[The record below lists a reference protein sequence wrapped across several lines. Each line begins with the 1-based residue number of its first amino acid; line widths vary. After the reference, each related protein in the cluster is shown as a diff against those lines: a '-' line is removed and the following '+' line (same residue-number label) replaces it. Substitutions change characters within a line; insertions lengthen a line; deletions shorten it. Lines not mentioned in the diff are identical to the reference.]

1 MDTKYF
7 IINVSNLDYYGFD
20 IDVNDISNFI
30 FVTGTRGRCQSFVLL
45 CGGVG
50 VGGSGEVLSGST
62 SIVQMKNSCHDWY
75 QDQLDQTIICSK
87 CYDTSLVLLDNVWTK
102 KAWM

>member
-7 IINVSNLDYYGFD
+7 IINVSNLDYYGLD
-20 IDVNDISNFI
+20 SDVNDISNFI

-50 VGGSGEVLSGST
+50 GSGAVLSGST
-62 SIVQMKNSCHDWY
+62 SIVQMKNSWLISRPIRPDY
-75 QDQLDQTIICSK
+75 I
-87 CYDTSLVLLDNVWTK
+87 
-102 KAWM
+102 